1 MGLTNK
7 PSRKVVKDRRWP
19 ALRLQALRR
28 DGWQCV
34 QCGSRVRLEV
44 DHVQAVRDRPD
55 LAFDLS
61 NLQVLCARCH
71 TRKTCDDIGI
81 KIDPERERW
90 RDLLRL
96 R

>member
-1 MGLTNK
+1 MGMK
-7 PSRKVVKDRRWP
+7 ASRPFLKDKRWP
-19 ALRLQALRR
+19 ALRIQALRR
-28 DGWQCV
+28 DDWKCV
-34 QCGSRVRLEV
+34 QCGSRYRLEV
-44 DHVQAVRDRPD
+44 DHILATRDRPD

-81 KIDPERERW
+81 SIDPEREKW
-90 RDLLRL
+90 RDLLCL